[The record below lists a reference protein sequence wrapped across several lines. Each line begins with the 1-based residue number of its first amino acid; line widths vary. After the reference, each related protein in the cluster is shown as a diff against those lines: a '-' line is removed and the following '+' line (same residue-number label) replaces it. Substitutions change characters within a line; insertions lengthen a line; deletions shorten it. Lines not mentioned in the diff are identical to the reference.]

1 MSNFI
6 FKEKTENYKKYV
18 KKVEDDV
25 YSRESDSNETIILTN
40 DVNEIHVS
48 FTFNLFYICTG
59 FYMLG
64 FHNLKIVCDEELK
77 PSVEKFIRDNY
88 FDKDVLNFDY
98 DDAVLLSS
106 LFA

>member
-1 MSNFI
+1 MSKFS

-48 FTFNLFYICTG
+48 FSFNLFYLYTYYYILG
-59 FYMLG
+59 FYN
-64 FHNLKIVCDEELK
+64 FKIVCDEELK
-77 PSVEKFIRDNY
+77 PSIEKFIRDNY
-88 FDKDVLNFDY
+88 FDKDVFDF
-98 DDAVLLSS
+98 DDDE
-106 LFA
+106 